1 MNTLVFAVVLTMTA
15 VQAIPIMNKE
25 TEKNNNQ
32 LELIY
37 VQTSV
42 LEDIFYDLVC
52 AIVNCC
58 AIFSIN

>member
-1 MNTLVFAVVLTMTA
+1 MTTLVFAVALVMTA

-25 TEKNNNQ
+25 DEKNNQ

-42 LEDIFYDLVC
+42 LEDIFYDLVSV
-52 AIVNCC
+52 IVNCC
-58 AIFSIN
+58 AI